1 MSRPRVLPTVS
12 LVSLLALGSAL
23 PVPAGAAPTTATVR
37 SFVTPVEDR
46 FFDECAD
53 GDDTNCIISV
63 EIRRVGDADFVAAD
77 ESVMAAVTYE
87 PNVDLGGTMWSVWIH
102 PGARPGALE
111 LDPELPA
118 GTSFRVAI
126 NSGDVAPAGHMWSF
140 ARNVTWTRSQTDDGD
155 WVQTFEF
162 TSTPRSVGGDLCVGS
177 CVPTDYA
184 SVAQL
189 AIAELGAVKSEP
201 ELSALAGSVVAG
213 NYDLAPTIIDGDSQ
227 TITWWGFGPP
237 STAAGDPNI
246 GWVESFVPNAL
257 LQLFFGLNAQGV
269 VDSNGVTVRAGDA
282 SGEPVTSRMT
292 VVPGGLRIEVEGF
305 RILDQDSLRSASHQ
319 RVSGGQFVLRG
330 KRMAPAPLDVA
341 VKGGKRRA
349 VVTADPV
356 RKARGY
362 QALCYRKS
370 TRVYRAADT
379 PRIVVRSLAPGR
391 WRCQIRAMRA
401 TGGYW
406 SRTVRTTV
414 VSTG

>member
-1 MSRPRVLPTVS
+1 MSRPRVLPAVS
-12 LVSLLALGSAL
+12 LVSLLALSSAL
-23 PVPAGAAPTTATVR
+23 PVPAGAAPQTAPVR

-46 FFDECAD
+46 FLDECID
-53 GDDTNCIISV
+53 GDDTDCIISV
-63 EIRRVGDADFVAAD
+63 DIRRVGEADFVAAD
-77 ESVMAAVTYE
+77 ESVMAAVAYE
-87 PNVDLGGTMWSVWIH
+87 PNEDLGGNMWSVWIH
-102 PGARPGALE
+102 PGDRVSLE

-140 ARNVTWTRSQTDDGD
+140 VRNVTWTRSQTDDGD

-162 TSTPRSVGGDLCVGS
+162 TSTPRSVGGSTCGS
-177 CVPTDYA
+177 CVPIDYK

-189 AIAELGAVKSEP
+189 MIADLGAVKSEP

-246 GWVESFVPNAL
+246 GWVEAFVPNAL
-257 LQLFFGLNAQGV
+257 LQLFFGLDAQGV
-269 VDSNGVTVRAGDA
+269 VDSNGVTLRAGDA
-282 SGEPVTSRMT
+282 SGEPVTSTMT
-292 VVPGGLRIEVEGF
+292 VMPGGLRIAVEGF
-305 RILDQDSLRSASHQ
+305 RILDQDSLRSASDQ
-319 RVSGGQFVLRG
+319 RVQGGQFVLRG

-362 QALCYRKS
+362 QALCYQKS
-370 TRVYRAADT
+370 TRVYRSADT

-414 VSTG
+414 TSTG